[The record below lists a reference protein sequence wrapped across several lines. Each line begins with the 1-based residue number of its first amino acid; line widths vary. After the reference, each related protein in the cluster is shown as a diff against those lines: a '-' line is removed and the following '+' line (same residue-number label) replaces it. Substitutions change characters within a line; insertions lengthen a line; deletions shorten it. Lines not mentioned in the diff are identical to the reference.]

1 MFKKITFLFLMSVIS
16 ISFVFSSGLWL
27 EKKDKN
33 YNTGEIIPTPVPV
46 EIVKRAVMDSNWL
59 EVNSK
64 DPVCNSMWGPYVDCE
79 LYPMYD
85 DNNIPIEYLVLAY
98 REKSERLGMFEM
110 LEKIKPYIYE
120 YMKLDSERADIEKYG
135 HGYYDFDSRMK
146 KINEKIEEIC
156 KIINGNL
163 QYGFGFANG
172 AYELYPGISSFFNGC
187 IPILFTYYYK
197 AIEEVKDKY
206 NTDDVE
212 FICFRSLGHSGTR
225 GWEFRAGD
233 KRLYVMVD
241 LEGIEGQPRG
251 RIYIEEI
258 TPELKSFL
266 REHYKIENRDLWKK
280 YENSNNLRGEG
291 DRNKTDYNHMIYGVA
306 DFDKWIMMTQ
316 YGGCDHVATSNILG
330 FQNFMGYELI
340 PDSDYWYSA
349 MGNIGWNW
357 GQTWITFNK
366 NDTSY
371 KNSER
376 YGDQFQCCTFFSSG
390 SQTNPESNTTIEHMI
405 REFTEK
411 CDYYGNKEWTIGFM
425 TDPYSENNWGDLQYE
440 IDHDYPPFMGC
451 YHPDYKNNQNPLG
464 GHAVSVIGYEE
475 DNGTRYLYVKDNWY
489 TKSPYYETHNGESCH
504 RMLWWA
510 DDPSVEEPYEI
521 CIIEPYANAVWFF
534 DYFVG
539 YPGLHSVELAWGAM
553 TDGYSE
559 WNIYRAEHPT
569 GPFTTYTGVKVNENP
584 IEQQG
589 PWYQEFRYNDD
600 SMIYSDHY
608 YYMIEDAQY
617 GDVYWYQSKLGWN
630 YPPPPWIPFGL
641 PLPPSRPP
649 APWALIATDRPMDE
663 GYAIELRWDRYYFDQ
678 SGRYEPMEPEPMDDY
693 DQQIILRGEEP
704 HGDFKLIAT
713 VPDTVVYYLDDTVPC
728 NGKTYYY
735 VVRTEKFNPVYRDS
749 EDSNI
754 AEGVAID
761 NSQGGLL
768 ASSNKMIDN
777 LIKTHNIDNIKEYNT
792 SLTDNSSFNIPYSS
806 PENIIKEIRIYPM
819 PASDYLKYDI
829 ELNETHNIKISLYD
843 ISGRKLIDKE
853 YSSYNG
859 DINDNIDI
867 NTLSAGIYLFNVYI
881 DNKCELSRKVVVV
894 K

>member
-1 MFKKITFLFLMSVIS
+1 MSVIS

-27 EKKDKN
+27 EKKETN
-33 YNTGEIIPTPVPV
+33 YNTGEIVPTPVPI
-46 EIVKRAVMDSNWL
+46 EIVKRAVMNDNGLKLDS
-59 EVNSK
+59 E
-64 DPVCNSMWGPYVDCE
+64 DPICNSMWGPYVDCE
-79 LYPMYD
+79 IYPMYD
-85 DNNIPIEYLVLAY
+85 ENNIPIEYLVLAY
-98 REKSERLGMFEM
+98 RERSERIGMWEM

-120 YMKLDSERADIEKYG
+120 LMKLDGERARIEREETDFNYDNR
-135 HGYYDFDSRMK
+135 YYEIVKNIEEISK
-146 KINEKIEEIC
+146 KIN
-156 KIINGNL
+156 GNF
-163 QYGFGFANG
+163 QYGNGFASG
-172 AYELYPGISSFFNGC
+172 VYELPPRISMFLNGC
-187 IPILFTYYYK
+187 IPFLFTYYYK
-197 AIEEVKDKY
+197 ALDEVKEKY

-212 FICFRSLGHSGTR
+212 FVCFRSLGISGSR
-225 GWEFRAGD
+225 GWEFRAGN
-233 KRLYVMVD
+233 KQLYVTVY
-241 LEGIEGQPRG
+241 LEGIGGEERG
-251 RIYIEEI
+251 KISIKEI
-258 TPELKSFL
+258 TPELKSFWIDRYKKEY
-266 REHYKIENRDLWKK
+266 RELWKN
-280 YENSNNLRGEG
+280 YE
-291 DRNKTDYNHMIYGVA
+291 TDDMQGMLNRINDEMWLYMLPNVA
-306 DFDKWIMMTQ
+306 DFGKYPKLPW
-316 YGGCDHVATSNILG
+316 GSCAHVAASNILAY
-330 FQNFMGYELI
+330 QNYMGYNVELEKWAWI
-340 PDSDYWYSA
+340 WIR
-349 MGNIGWNW
+349 GQINW
-357 GQTWITFNK
+357 EYRSQWITYAKDNPNYKNDNVYGWQFQASTYIISGRMANP

-371 KNSER
+371 VEQMIVIFTQDCGFTGYKSWNIYFLSHSDLNWYDIVDELRYHNPSWIGVNRDEYKDEEKNP
-376 YGDQFQCCTFFSSG
+376 T
-390 SQTNPESNTTIEHMI
+390 
-405 REFTEK
+405 
-411 CDYYGNKEWTIGFM
+411 
-425 TDPYSENNWGDLQYE
+425 
-440 IDHDYPPFMGC
+440 
-451 YHPDYKNNQNPLG
+451 G
-464 GHAVSVIGYEE
+464 GHAVSVIGSQDGYP
-475 DNGTRYLYVKDNWY
+475 RYLYVKDNWY
-489 TKSPYYETHNGESCH
+489 SINEYHYGEYCH
-504 RMLWWA
+504 RIPWWT
-510 DDPSVEEPYEI
+510 DEYGCQPYSV
-521 CIIEPYANAVWFF
+521 CIIEPYGNAVWFL

-539 YPGLHSVELAWGAM
+539 YPGLYSVELAWGAM
-553 TDGYSE
+553 TDGYSA

-569 GPFTTYTGVKVNENP
+569 GPFTTYTGVKVNDNP

-589 PWYQEFRYNDD
+589 PWYQEFRYNDS

-617 GDVYWYQSKLGWN
+617 GDVYWYQSKPGWN

-649 APWALIATDRPMDE
+649 APWALLATDRPMDD

-768 ASSNKMIDN
+768 ASGNKMIN
-777 LIKTHNIDNIKEYNT
+777 NSMKNPNASNINVYNT
-792 SLTDNSSFNIPYSS
+792 SLTDSSSFNIPSSS
-806 PENIIKEIRIYPM
+806 PEKIIKDIRIYPM

-829 ELNETHNIKISLYD
+829 ELNEPHNVKISLYD

-881 DNKCELSRKVVVV
+881 DNKCELSRKVIVV